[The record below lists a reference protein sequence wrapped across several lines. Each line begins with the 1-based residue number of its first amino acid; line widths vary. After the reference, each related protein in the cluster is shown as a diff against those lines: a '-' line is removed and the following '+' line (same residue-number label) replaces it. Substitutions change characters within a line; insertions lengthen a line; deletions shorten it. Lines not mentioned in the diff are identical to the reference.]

1 MRELTDALNNKV
13 EENRFGMKL
22 VVVTYMHLGGQS
34 LKETGAG
41 SKGVFQDNQV
51 LSTEL
56 IVLCMY
62 VLATIKRFQNQWFI
76 HINSTADENQSIL
89 LHISGDYF
97 QL

>member
-51 LSTEL
+51 LSSCIICIGHHKEIL
-56 IVLCMY
+56 ESLCSG
-62 VLATIKRFQNQWFI
+62 LFT
-76 HINSTADENQSIL
+76 STAPLMKSKYLVTYIW
-89 LHISGDYF
+89 
-97 QL
+97 

>member
-41 SKGVFQDNQV
+41 SKGVV
-51 LSTEL
+51 
-56 IVLCMY
+56 
-62 VLATIKRFQNQWFI
+62 QWFI
-76 HINSTADENQSIL
+76 QINSTADEIKVSCYIYL
-89 LHISGDYF
+89 VITFSCKPP
-97 QL
+97 

>member
-56 IVLCMY
+56 IICIGHHKEILESLCSG
-62 VLATIKRFQNQWFI
+62 LFT
-76 HINSTADENQSIL
+76 SIA
-89 LHISGDYF
+89 
-97 QL
+97 QLMKSKYLVTYIW